1 MRNSDRGAKKT
12 DSAKIIAL
20 VGIMAAT
27 LECGKLALSF
37 LPNIEVVT
45 ILLALYGYTFGIY
58 GVMAAFVFVCIEPL
72 IYGFGTWVLSYFLY
86 WPLVALVF
94 MLFAKLR
101 IKNRI
106 IFTLTAIVLTA
117 WFGVLTSLV
126 DIGLFSG
133 FFDSFWERFCIYYLR
148 GSPFYIAQLAC
159 NTVLFLTLFKFLLAR
174 LERVK
179 NTFL

>member
-1 MRNSDRGAKKT
+1 MGFFERGSKRT
-12 DSAKIIAL
+12 SSAKIIAL

-27 LECGKLALSF
+27 LECAKLALMF

-45 ILLALYGYTFGIY
+45 ILLALYGYVFGIW
-58 GVMAAFVFVCIEPL
+58 GVAAAFVFVCIEPL
-72 IYGFGTWVLSYFLY
+72 IYGFGTWVVSYFLY

-94 MLFAKLR
+94 MIFARLK

-106 IFTLTAIVLTA
+106 VFTLAAAVLTI

-133 FFDSFWERFCIYYLR
+133 FFDNFWHRFGVYYLR
-148 GSPFYIAQLAC
+148 GIPFYAAQLAC
-159 NTVLFLTLFKFLLAR
+159 NVVLFLLLFKFLTKK
-174 LERVK
+174 LEGVK
-179 NTFL
+179 KQFI